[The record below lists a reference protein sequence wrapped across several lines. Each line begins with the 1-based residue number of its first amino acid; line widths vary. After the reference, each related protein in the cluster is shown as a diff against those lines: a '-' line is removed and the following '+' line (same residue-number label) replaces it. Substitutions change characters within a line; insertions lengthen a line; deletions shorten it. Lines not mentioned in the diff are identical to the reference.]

1 MMRHIV
7 NPLNSVRKGNEELLG
22 NLIKYCQN
30 YIKIKKFGLE
40 L

>member
-1 MMRHIV
+1 MRHIV
-7 NPLNSVRKGNEELLG
+7 NPLNSVRKENEELLE

-30 YIKIKKFGLE
+30 YLKIKKFDLE